1 MTSLQARPSPS
12 DCSGPYPIGWRRACR
27 GFIYALLVLPLLAG
41 QGFAQ
46 GGLQGRYPGNG
57 LEVTFRKDQAEI
69 TYAGHLCISHLKGH
83 VEKRS
88 TDWFI
93 VAENCEVTHSLG
105 HDGFHGK
112 DHWLRVLRNGREL
125 AAQTGANL
133 RVVELFALI
142 HDSQREHEGDDPDHG
157 HRAAD
162 YARSLQGVWFD
173 LSSDELELLDYAC
186 RYNSDGFTEAD
197 LTVQVCWD
205 ADRLDLGRVGVRS
218 DPRYL
223 CTEYA
228 KTDPVIET
236 AYETSL
242 RKRFW

>member
-1 MTSLQARPSPS
+1 MTLFKPSVHVS
-12 DCSGPYPIGWRRACR
+12 EEL
-27 GFIYALLVLPLLAG
+27 FTHLV
-41 QGFAQ
+41 
-46 GGLQGRYPGNG
+46 
-57 LEVTFRKDQAEI
+57 D
-69 TYAGHLCISHLKGH
+69 
-83 VEKRS
+83 
-88 TDWFI
+88 
-93 VAENCEVTHSLG
+93 THTLG

-125 AAQTGANL
+125 AAHTGANL

-173 LSSDELELLDYAC
+173 LSSEELELLVYAC
-186 RYNSDGFTEAD
+186 RYHSDGFIEAD

-205 ADRLDLGRVGVRS
+205 ADRLDLGRVGLR
-218 DPRYL
+218 PNPLYL

-228 KTDPVIET
+228 RKLAAIE
-236 AYETSL
+236 AASHI
-242 RKRFW
+242 